1 MTKVTKTFTRVF
13 TDAINLVDVANNFV
27 GEKGNR
33 KQLFSKFPTNDV
45 PKKVSFL
52 TKATQTVAL

>member
-1 MTKVTKTFTRVF
+1 MRVF
-13 TDAINLVDVANNFV
+13 TDAIILVDVANNFV

-33 KQLFSKFPTNDV
+33 KRLFGKFSINDV
-45 PKKVSFL
+45 LKKMSFL